1 MPTLFASGEFADAMS
16 LLRQFGPFFLAVVFF
31 LWRDWKR
38 EDRLSNRLD
47 QLEDEQRE
55 VILPLVKDCSSVI
68 TRNSAVME
76 QLISTVK
83 ELPCV
88 HPSTVTLANGFGKP
102 CIS

>member
-1 MPTLFASGEFADAMS
+1 MPIFAAGEFADAMC

-55 VILPLVKDCSSVI
+55 DILPLVKDI
-68 TRNSAVME
+68 IAKNTGVME
-76 QLISTVK
+76 RIERYLDR
-83 ELPCV
+83 
-88 HPSTVTLANGFGKP
+88 
-102 CIS
+102 